1 MIIGNMVK
9 IRTKRYF
16 DRQPLW
22 VIVGKVLD
30 FSESWVKIEG
40 KGIGFFQGKV
50 DPVDVDKET
59 RVLLLP
65 RDNIAHIG
73 ILPDDYDITKINVER
88 KGFRYYIKIKG
99 APDASLGEVAEKT

>member
-30 FSESWVKIEG
+30 FSGNWVKIEG
-40 KGIGFFQGKV
+40 KGIGFFQAKV
-50 DPVDVDKET
+50 DPIDVDTEI

-65 RDNIAHIG
+65 KDNIAHIR
-73 ILPDDYDITKINVER
+73 ILPDDYDLKDVKVER
-88 KGFRYYIKIKG
+88 VGFRYYIKIKG